1 MKRRCKMLLIC
12 SLLIALCGCGKAG
25 ERADVPVNDTPAS
38 TASQQLP
45 TEAPAVEST
54 QPPTESPVVEATQ
67 MPTEV
72 PKVEATQPPTEA
84 PIVEDTQPEEEVPGA
99 EKEFCALDYV
109 TLADYYDIWL
119 YANRI
124 GMDETGMNMKA
135 YEFFFGRAKDMN
147 LDIEERTY
155 EDVIC
160 GVAPNITDDEVRM
173 LGMEGVETGKDFSN
187 YVCRMVNGLY
197 DSADYLNTENW
208 FMGQVVDDSVIRD
221 IPDEKVKEF
230 EAHYLEFFETK
241 KSLITPE
248 ELEVSPNCMY
258 EDEEYT
264 TNCAQKVL
272 VAMAIAET
280 EGMEDFSY
288 EKVVDFLVA
297 YAEESAY

>member
-1 MKRRCKMLLIC
+1 MKRRCKRLLIC
-12 SLLIALCGCGKAG
+12 SLLIALCGCGKVG
-25 ERADVPVNDTPAS
+25 ERA
-38 TASQQLP
+38 
-45 TEAPAVEST
+45 TEAPAVETT
-54 QPPTESPVVEATQ
+54 QPPTEA
-67 MPTEV
+67 

-84 PIVEDTQPEEEVPGA
+84 PIVEDTEPEA
-99 EKEFCALDYV
+99 EAPEGEKAFRALDYV
-109 TLADYYDIWL
+109 MLADYCDIWL

-124 GMDETGMNMKA
+124 GMDETGMSMKT
-135 YEFFFGRAKDMN
+135 YEFFFRRAKAMN
-147 LDIEERTY
+147 LNIEERSFD
-155 EDVIC
+155 DVIY
-160 GVAPNITDDEVRM
+160 GVAPDITDEEVRM
-173 LGMEGVETGKDFSN
+173 LGIEGVETRKDFSN

-197 DSADYLNTENW
+197 DTADYLNTEDW
-208 FMGQVVDDSVIRD
+208 FMDQVVEDSVIKD

-230 EAHYLEFFETK
+230 EAHYLEFFEAK
-241 KSLITPE
+241 KSMITPE

-297 YAEESAY
+297 YAEESA